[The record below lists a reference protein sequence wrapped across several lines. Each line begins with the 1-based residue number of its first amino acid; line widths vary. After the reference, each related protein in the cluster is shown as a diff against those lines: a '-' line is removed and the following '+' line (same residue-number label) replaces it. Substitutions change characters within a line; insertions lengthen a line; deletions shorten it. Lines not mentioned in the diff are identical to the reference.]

1 MENILIWFKSNH
13 MVANPNKF
21 QSMFL
26 GTKNKVDLCLD
37 INRKTSRTTTFVT
50 LLGIEIDWKMSF
62 NRHVK
67 AKCWQAYFKAKAL
80 AHLRYKLD
88 QGQKLTLYHSYIMS
102 CIHRTETSN
111 RAAPSQFLD
120 FRMGSNCDFRVVLSH
135 VTKKGKF

>member
-26 GTKNKVDLCLD
+26 GTRNEVDLCLD
-37 INRKTSRTTTFVT
+37 INGKTSRTTTFVT
-50 LLGIEIDWKMSF
+50 LLGIEIDWKLSF

-67 AKCWQAYFKAKAL
+67 AKCWQAYNKAKAL
-80 AHLRYKLD
+80 ARLRYKLD

-102 CIHRTETSN
+102 CFGYCPIVWMFCGKSGNEFAERVQKKAL
-111 RAAPSQFLD
+111 RAVYND
-120 FRMGSNCDFRVVLSH
+120 
-135 VTKKGKF
+135 